1 MVNHEGFLP
10 QGCEDIRC
18 LDNTAQ
24 HLANVVFLSYR
35 YSQGGIGTQNRM
47 LLFVEENF
55 HPNLMVGDGQQ
66 AVRTMTH
73 RMVGRYFLN
82 QSLHPATAIP
92 WDDEF
97 SESFKKSE
105 QLVTN
110 ELAGLFGRF
119 EDQNRTEI
127 ATFSS
132 DVVGIAQSV
141 IVMDMDYLSRV
152 GGRGGDSEKLMI
164 RVDDY
169 ARDPNDS
176 LFIKH
181 AILGKGTNTVEYD
194 AIFSCIGSEDTIRQ
208 LDPYTLRQLQ
218 FVSDT
223 YLETHR
229 DADVIGPVRQ
239 LQGLCTE
246 LLNGK

>member
-1 MVNHEGFLP
+1 MVSYEGSLP
-10 QGCEDIRC
+10 QGSGEARC

-47 LLFVEENF
+47 LLFLEENF
-55 HPNLMVGDGQQ
+55 HPDLMVGDSQQ
-66 AVRTMTH
+66 EVRTLTH

-92 WDDEF
+92 WEDEF
-97 SESFKKSE
+97 SGTFQKSE

-119 EDQNRTEI
+119 EDRTEI
-127 ATFSS
+127 ATFSG

-141 IVMDMDYLSRV
+141 IVMDMDYLSRA

-169 ARDPNDS
+169 GRDPHDS

-181 AILGKGTNTVEYD
+181 AVLGKGTNTVEYD
-194 AIFSCIGSEDTIRQ
+194 TVFSRIGSEDTIRQ
-208 LDPYTLRQLQ
+208 FDPYTLRQLQ
-218 FVSDT
+218 FVGDT
-223 YLETHR
+223 YLETHQ
-229 DADVIGPVRQ
+229 DADVIGPVQQ
-239 LQGLCTE
+239 LQGLCAE
-246 LLNGK
+246 LLNGR

>member
-1 MVNHEGFLP
+1 MVSYEGSLP
-10 QGCEDIRC
+10 QGSGEVRC

-47 LLFVEENF
+47 LLFLEENF
-55 HPNLMVGDGQQ
+55 HPNLMVSDSQQ
-66 AVRTMTH
+66 EVHALTH

-92 WDDEF
+92 WEDEF
-97 SESFKKSE
+97 SGTFKKSE

-119 EDQNRTEI
+119 KDRAEI

-141 IVMDMDYLSRV
+141 IVMDMDYLSRA

-169 ARDPNDS
+169 GRDPHDS

-194 AIFSCIGSEDTIRQ
+194 AIFSRIGSEDTIRQ
-208 LDPYTLRQLQ
+208 FDPYTLRQLQ
-218 FVSDT
+218 FVSDA
-223 YLETHR
+223 YLETHQ
-229 DADVIGPVRQ
+229 DADVVGPVQQ
-239 LQGLCTE
+239 LQGLCAE
-246 LLNGK
+246 LLNGR